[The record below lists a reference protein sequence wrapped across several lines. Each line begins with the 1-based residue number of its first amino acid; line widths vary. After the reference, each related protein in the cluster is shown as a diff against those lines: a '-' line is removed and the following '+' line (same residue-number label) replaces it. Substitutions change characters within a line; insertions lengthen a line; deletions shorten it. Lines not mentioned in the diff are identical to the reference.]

1 MKCRRGG
8 RGAGGEGGG
17 SYIKR
22 NEDFLDILAVSCV
35 IFLILLFHLPNG
47 KSSPIWQAAS
57 IINNN
62 CRVFIYKWI
71 EELSGKSKVNG
82 LICPYVLFCI
92 GLILSHCAG
101 SRRLITYAEVKEIL
115 KYAFN
120 KNKKNTEWLTARPSA
135 NTIVFYKWHFIEY
148 NNFKCRSTVIDI
160 NLPTVQRHFSIN
172 LNKIQ

>member
-22 NEDFLDILAVSCV
+22 NEDFPDILAVSCV
-35 IFLILLFHLPNG
+35 IFHLPNG

-62 CRVFIYKWI
+62 CRIFIYKLI
-71 EELSGKSKVNG
+71 EELSGKPKVNG
-82 LICPYVLFCI
+82 LICPYVLYYI

-115 KYAFN
+115 KCAS
-120 KNKKNTEWLTARPSA
+120 NKKKKPSG
-135 NTIVFYKWHFIEY
+135 
-148 NNFKCRSTVIDI
+148 
-160 NLPTVQRHFSIN
+160 
-172 LNKIQ
+172 

>member
-22 NEDFLDILAVSCV
+22 NGDFPDILAVSCV
-35 IFLILLFHLPNG
+35 IFHLPNG
-47 KSSPIWQAAS
+47 KSSPIWQVAS
-57 IINNN
+57 LIDNN
-62 CRVFIYKWI
+62 CRVFIYKLI

-82 LICPYVLFCI
+82 LICPYVLYYN

-120 KNKKNTEWLTARPSA
+120 KKINKPSG
-135 NTIVFYKWHFIEY
+135 
-148 NNFKCRSTVIDI
+148 
-160 NLPTVQRHFSIN
+160 
-172 LNKIQ
+172 

>member
-1 MKCRRGG
+1 MKLSRHRRRSCCGILFAVSPRLMLTSRRQVAPRQLPPLLPPCVVNSAGMQRLAHLWLHDYATVHNYHSASEKLMKCRRGG

-22 NEDFLDILAVSCV
+22 NEDFPDILAVSCV

-62 CRVFIYKWI
+62 CRVFIYKLI

-92 GLILSHCAG
+92 GLILSHY
-101 SRRLITYAEVKEIL
+101 R
-115 KYAFN
+115 
-120 KNKKNTEWLTARPSA
+120 
-135 NTIVFYKWHFIEY
+135 
-148 NNFKCRSTVIDI
+148 
-160 NLPTVQRHFSIN
+160 
-172 LNKIQ
+172 